1 MKTKIIIIGLLLSSG
16 AAKASTLTRALQENV
31 YKAEAT
37 LRQEHLRY
45 NHAKASYNAS
55 KAKLSSAK
63 SRLKKALADERKE
76 EAQLRAIEEANARY
90 YEIPQYDYRSGGTD
104 VSWRTR

>member
-1 MKTKIIIIGLLLSSG
+1 MKLRIIIGTLLIAHG
-16 AAKASTLTRALQENV
+16 ASASTLTRALQENI
-31 YKAEAT
+31 YKAEAI
-37 LRQEHLRY
+37 LRQEHVRY
-45 NHAKASYNAS
+45 NKAKASYNAS

-90 YEIPQYDYRSGGTD
+90 YEIPKYDYNSDGTG